1 MPALSG
7 NYNKTQVPCPSLR
20 QLSAKSLA
28 VWKTDHQTNKP
39 SNQPTERLGSFTGR
53 KLHTN
58 YFFLICLFFQI
69 SGMYVPWMQELGH
82 WKAQQCWA
90 CSWALLCW
98 SAGRGPWRTWRLGQQ
113 DGLNIYARNL
123 KLYILTKHDLQEG
136 AIGVQQAMSVITDI
150 HADMYKKNL
159 H

>member
-53 KLHTN
+53 KLHFN
-58 YFFLICLFFQI
+58 YFFLFLSILPDIGYVCTLNARVGPLKSSAMLSLFLSLAMLI
-69 SGMYVPWMQELGH
+69 GWSGSLKDL
-82 WKAQQCWA
+82 KAWA
-90 CSWALLCW
+90 TRWSKYLCTQFKALYFDK
-98 SAGRGPWRTWRLGQQ
+98 TWPPRRSHRRSTS
-113 DGLNIYARNL
+113 NVSHNWHTCR
-123 KLYILTKHDLQEG
+123 H
-136 AIGVQQAMSVITDI
+136 V
-150 HADMYKKNL
+150 
-159 H
+159 